1 MASVAPPVSKILA
14 PPMAQALAPATSA
27 APGGAAG
34 AGGKGD
40 AKPAKVGADGKPI
53 KKKVRRKKPPG
64 TPSTKTSTQA
74 SVSIYSSSRSA
85 QQELASQVAL
95 AAARK
100 SDPLWYRTEEAMA
113 AVSGDSVMAPGIL
126 ADQVEIVEAA
136 LNHNHLTRADVTP
149 QAYACLLEQARRHAL
164 ELLAD
169 AQDYAYSANRQEVT
183 RADILLAAELRPDQ
197 PSFATHTQHHKM
209 VVVSH
214 QVNRK
219 PLPPIPTHCYSG
231 IVLPPKEHQLTART
245 FDVVTGAQVQQRMVS
260 RLPKLATPTTAA
272 GGPSYG
278 ASRGRQ
284 IPISLMKREDVA
296 TPMDTTTSTT
306 GAAVPVKRKADQM

>member
-1 MASVAPPVSKILA
+1 MASVAPPVSKIPA
-14 PPMAQALAPATSA
+14 PTAALAQAPAPATSA

-34 AGGKGD
+34 AGGKGV
-40 AKPAKVGADGKPI
+40 AKPPKVGADGKPL

-64 TPSTKTSTQA
+64 TPTTKTSAQS
-74 SVSIYSSSRSA
+74 SVSIYSSSRTA
-85 QQELASQVAL
+85 QQELASQLAL

-113 AVSGDSVMAPGIL
+113 AVSGDSVMAPGVL

-136 LNHNHLTRADVTP
+136 LLQNHLTRADVTP

-197 PSFATHTQHHKM
+197 PTFATHTQHHKM

-245 FDVVTGAQVQQRMVS
+245 FDVVTGAQVQQRMVG
-260 RLPKLATPTTAA
+260 RLPKLATPTTPAS
-272 GGPSYG
+272 GPSYG

-284 IPISLMKREDVA
+284 IPISLKREDGA
-296 TPMDTTTSTT
+296 TPMDTTTST